1 MNEENNKLGR
11 GLSSLFSSNNNY
23 EKENLKHIN
32 ISQIIPNKDQPRKKF
47 NQKELEEL
55 SESIKAQGILQPI
68 VVRKKA
74 DNSFEIIAGERRWRA
89 AQIAG
94 LHEVPTIVK
103 DFSDS
108 QVIQAA
114 LIENI
119 QRENLNPVE
128 EAKAYKSILNSNEI
142 SSENLSKIIG
152 KSRSHISNIV
162 RLLELDTKI
171 LEFIESG
178 KLSMGHARALIGVPD
193 AINLAKEI
201 IDKKLSVRDAE
212 KNTSKYKKSKNL
224 NKTSKSNKDPN
235 IIDLEKEL
243 SEKIG
248 LKTSIQFN
256 DQGSSGSITLFYS
269 DLEQLDEIMKR
280 LKR

>member
-1 MNEENNKLGR
+1 MSQENNKLGR
-11 GLSSLFSSNNNY
+11 GLSSLFSSSNNY

-47 NQKELEEL
+47 NQKELDEL
-55 SESIKAQGILQPI
+55 SESIKTQGILQPI
-68 VVRKKA
+68 VVRKKS

-103 DFSDS
+103 QLSDS

-142 SSENLSKIIG
+142 SSENLSK
-152 KSRSHISNIV
+152 
-162 RLLELDTKI
+162 
-171 LEFIESG
+171 
-178 KLSMGHARALIGVPD
+178 
-193 AINLAKEI
+193 
-201 IDKKLSVRDAE
+201 
-212 KNTSKYKKSKNL
+212 
-224 NKTSKSNKDPN
+224 
-235 IIDLEKEL
+235 
-243 SEKIG
+243 
-248 LKTSIQFN
+248 
-256 DQGSSGSITLFYS
+256 
-269 DLEQLDEIMKR
+269 
-280 LKR
+280 

>member
-1 MNEENNKLGR
+1 MSQENNKLGR
-11 GLSSLFSSNNNY
+11 GLSSLFSSSNNY

-47 NQKELEEL
+47 NQKELDEL
-55 SESIKAQGILQPI
+55 SESIKTQGILQPI
-68 VVRKKA
+68 VVRKKS

-103 DFSDS
+103 QLSDS

-224 NKTSKSNKDPN
+224 NKTSKNNKDPN

-269 DLEQLDEIMKR
+269 DLDQLDEIMKR